1 MNSSQLNSYISIND
15 EQIEICLH
23 QNEELC
29 LENHY
34 NLRQKALLQYNDFL
48 ESLWNNPQNS
58 RIQNHKI
65 RACIGRLKHM
75 NKVFDDFDDEADF
88 VKWEIKRLL
97 HETINCIEEPL
108 KLSPFIYAF
117 GIGDI

>member
-1 MNSSQLNSYISIND
+1 MNSSDLNSYISIND

-34 NLRQKALLQYNDFL
+34 NLREKALLQYNDFL
-48 ESLWNNPQNS
+48 ESLTNNPELT
-58 RIQNHKI
+58 RMKKLKI
-65 RACIGRLKHM
+65 RARLKHM

-88 VKWEIKRLL
+88 VKWEIKRLIQ
-97 HETINCIEEPL
+97 ETIDCIEYL
-108 KLSPFIYAF
+108 HLFMLSESVIFNHYLF
-117 GIGDI
+117 